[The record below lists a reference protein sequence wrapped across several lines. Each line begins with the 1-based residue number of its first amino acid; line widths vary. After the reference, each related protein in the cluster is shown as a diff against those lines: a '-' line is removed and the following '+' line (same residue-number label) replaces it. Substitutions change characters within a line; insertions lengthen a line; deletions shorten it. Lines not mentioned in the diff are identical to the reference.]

1 MASTTS
7 TTTTTSSAH
16 SLKLF
21 IETNARRVLFAEA
34 SRDAVSFLH
43 ALLDSH
49 LASLRFDDAT
59 GHGCIG
65 NIYDSAD
72 ALANAAAARACTCPR
87 CSPPLAAQQQQQVG
101 AAAERFFVCGAGCGG
116 FVTDRSG
123 AACPSCGA
131 PMAAELPCGA
141 PGAGGSSGG
150 QHQKQGEAAVGMV
163 VCILKDD
170 LAVEPAPGAFL
181 ELLSGVFREAAAFQ
195 LQVATVRLGHKEG
208 LEILEASLRSSTVLT
223 DVFLRDKAVALEFD
237 RTSPSSLGLGR
248 L

>member
-7 TTTTTSSAH
+7 TTSSAH

-21 IETNARRVLFAEA
+21 IDTNARRVLFAEA
-34 SRDAVSFLH
+34 SRDAVGFLH

-49 LASLRFDDAT
+49 LASLRFEDAT

-72 ALANAAAARACTCPR
+72 ALAAAAARTCTCPR
-87 CSPPLAAQQQQQVG
+87 CSPPLAAQQQQQQAG
-101 AAAERFFVCGAGCGG
+101 APAERFFVCGAGCGG
-116 FVTDRSG
+116 FVTDKSG
-123 AACPSCGA
+123 ALCPSCGA

-150 QHQKQGEAAVGMV
+150 QRQKQGEAAVGMV

-170 LAVEPAPGAFL
+170 LAVETAPGAFL
-181 ELLSGVFREAAAFQ
+181 ALLSGVFREAAAFQ
-195 LQVATVRLGHKEG
+195 LQVATVRLGYKEG